1 MNLVFPYIIIGV
13 FISFL
18 IDTLRE
24 SLIERELVN
33 EDDKWSW
40 AERIIVILLWPYCV
54 WIFIKNLLKSNN
66 NE

>member
-40 AERIIVILLWPYCV
+40 AERIIVTLLWPYCV

>member
-1 MNLVFPYIIIGV
+1 MNLVFPYIVIGV

>member
-1 MNLVFPYIIIGV
+1 MNLVFPYIVIGV

-18 IDTLRE
+18 VDTLRE